1 MQDGF
6 QEMEKEKKKKLIGRE
21 EKIERK
27 VMIGKEEQKE
37 YEKAGLCEN
46 KEREIE
52 KDSLR
57 V

>member
-1 MQDGF
+1 
-6 QEMEKEKKKKLIGRE
+6 
-21 EKIERK
+21 
-27 VMIGKEEQKE
+27 MIGKEEQKE